1 MKDIEESKG
10 GMDEMV
16 SPLTESEA
24 SYSPLQLHFLRRLNR
39 LLRLRQ
45 EQSAELN
52 GEGVRLID
60 RAIYSTSSTSPSLR
74 RPVSPGVPVNTRSP
88 GSSVIT
94 REAKA
99 ISAATPWI
107 SVPVFAACTSR
118 PLRRVRSS
126 RAAGSRPVA
135 MYGPT
140 GENVSLPLARHHC
153 RSSRCQ
159 WRAETSLPQV

>member
-45 EQSAELN
+45 EQGAELN

-60 RAIYSTSSTSPSLR
+60 RAIYSTYCDACDVGVVSEAQKLLR
-74 RPVSPGVPVNTRSP
+74 RLPVPSRS
-88 GSSVIT
+88 
-94 REAKA
+94 
-99 ISAATPWI
+99 
-107 SVPVFAACTSR
+107 
-118 PLRRVRSS
+118 
-126 RAAGSRPVA
+126 
-135 MYGPT
+135 
-140 GENVSLPLARHHC
+140 H
-153 RSSRCQ
+153 
-159 WRAETSLPQV
+159 PQG